1 MTDVVND
8 HDNDDG
14 FTPVT
19 YKATN
24 TATRKGGKKNRK
36 PKYRERTL
44 EEKLAQR
51 LVALE
56 RSKYL
61 DECTRELSLYSRVLP
76 PSCESLTPER
86 DRTREGIDRES
97 FNIIIVVPTAQVRR
111 VPRVGQRVG
120 FDKSTRPVPPPRR
133 ALDRIETLCE
143 FLFSL
148 SLSLLL
154 FFW

>member
-1 MTDVVND
+1 MTDVGND

-24 TATRKGGKKNRK
+24 NATRKGGKKNRK

-61 DECTRELSLYSRVLP
+61 DECTRES
-76 PSCESLTPER
+76 
-86 DRTREGIDRES
+86 
-97 FNIIIVVPTAQVRR
+97 
-111 VPRVGQRVG
+111 
-120 FDKSTRPVPPPRR
+120 
-133 ALDRIETLCE
+133 
-143 FLFSL
+143 
-148 SLSLLL
+148 SLLNRV
-154 FFW
+154 FRPQVANH